1 MRRSPAPSALA
12 NQSPPAPP
20 RHNESRG
27 KPNLFGH
34 FGRRSPD
41 DFRLRSKPAPSLF
54 GNFRKPGREA
64 AKRARA
70 SPARQGRPD
79 DRRAAAL
86 RSQADMRLLSRA
98 LRAAQGHR
106 AAALSPRSL
115 RAAPAGWRL
124 AGRRWLSARPS
135 LEQLFAEPSLRRLLE
150 ARSRDEGVAA
160 PQLAARVRLLRD
172 KERELR
178 DTRELARG
186 AERAARRGCSVY
198 VTSPGSHPRGGGRR
212 AVHLH
217 TPTRLGGRPRKV
229 GRRQARGT
237 AHLPGW
243 WLRAGAAPHWRESG
257 ARVTARGVAVTHV
270 SPAGAQGGLLR
281 PSGGKQTARAEI
293 GGTSEWGKYFRRRGK
308 C

>member
-1 MRRSPAPSALA
+1 
-12 NQSPPAPP
+12 
-20 RHNESRG
+20 
-27 KPNLFGH
+27 
-34 FGRRSPD
+34 
-41 DFRLRSKPAPSLF
+41 
-54 GNFRKPGREA
+54 
-64 AKRARA
+64 
-70 SPARQGRPD
+70 
-79 DRRAAAL
+79 
-86 RSQADMRLLSRA
+86 MRLLSRA

-198 VTSPGSHPRGGGRR
+198 VTSRGWAEGGSFACANAIGWAAAEGGEEAGAWHRPPAGVVAARGGRARLAGERR
-212 AVHLH
+212 ACHRAGGGGD
-217 TPTRLGGRPRKV
+217 TRVTCGSPGRPPPAF
-229 GRRQARGT
+229 RRQTNSPSRDRGN
-237 AHLPGW
+237 
-243 WLRAGAAPHWRESG
+243 E
-257 ARVTARGVAVTHV
+257 
-270 SPAGAQGGLLR
+270 
-281 PSGGKQTARAEI
+281 
-293 GGTSEWGKYFRRRGK
+293 
-308 C
+308 